1 MQRRTPTNSI
11 SSSGLFTSFSSS
23 IVGIILILLCL
34 IIFSYVMTKID
45 VSDELTSVM
54 SSLAI
59 CIGAYTG
66 GYIAS
71 KRRRRNG
78 LVLGALTGLIIFFII
93 FFAGIF
99 FAKSSISF
107 GFVSKLIMT
116 VICAAVGGIIGV
128 NSKGKRY

>member
-1 MQRRTPTNSI
+1 
-11 SSSGLFTSFSSS
+11 
-23 IVGIILILLCL
+23 
-34 IIFSYVMTKID
+34 MTKID